1 MDRSNLD
8 ILYQRHGTADDDGLA
23 FVEWVEQAVRAAPN
37 KALLQRQLDSLAG
50 RELLLRFLHR
60 FLLFNDA
67 LAARV
72 PFLAGLIH
80 LSPDLF
86 VDPDAGVRFCGQRNG
101 TVAAYVAQAAG
112 DEYHMTPDGS
122 MVHQHLSQEFFR
134 GVMSY
139 FDVDAAAFDD
149 RNPIPKAVQD
159 LLAEARGKFF
169 DEPTAVRVFT
179 GLGFH
184 IGLEF
189 FANEEF
195 NLVDAH
201 LRAKHPDL
209 VGALEQRRG
218 GQPLYLWLAV
228 HTVVE
233 IHHYRA
239 GLEAV
244 RSALRYYAHPAE
256 SPAMVAN
263 VKRGFGGFVDLQRR
277 YYEAIL
283 ADAK

>member
-8 ILYQRHGTADDDGLA
+8 VSYTQHDTADDEGQALVA
-23 FVEWVEQAVRAAPN
+23 WIEQTVRAAPN
-37 KALLQRQLDSLAG
+37 RGLLQNQLNSLTG
-50 RELLLRFLHR
+50 REPLIRFLHR

-86 VDPDAGVRFCGQRNG
+86 LDPAAGVRFCRQRNG
-101 TVAAYVAQAAG
+101 TVAAYVAQAAS
-112 DEYHMTPDGS
+112 DEYRMTQEGS

-134 GVMSY
+134 GVMAFFGIDPEG
-139 FDVDAAAFDD
+139 FDYQHPVP
-149 RNPIPKAVQD
+149 RTLQH
-159 LLAEARGKFF
+159 LLAESRGKFF
-169 DEPTAVRVFT
+169 DEPATDRVFA

-184 IGLEF
+184 IGLEL

-195 NLVDAH
+195 NLVDTY
-201 LRAKHPDL
+201 LRANHSDL
-209 VGALEQRRG
+209 VGALEQPHH
-218 GQPLYLWLAV
+218 GQPPYLWLAV

-239 GLEAV
+239 GLQAV
-244 RSALRYYAHPAE
+244 RSALRYYSRPAE
-256 SPAMVAN
+256 RAAMVAK
-263 VKRGFGGFVDLQRR
+263 VQSGFNGFVHLQRR

-283 ADAK
+283 VDAV